1 MKKKKLS
8 VLMAAVCA
16 LMAFSLTSCLTV
28 KEVVPV
34 SSPSAPQTGA
44 PTTAGTTAAGTPS
57 EATSETTA
65 ETAAPTGPAA
75 GDETGAP
82 TRATTANA
90 GTVSTGRG
98 DKDGAQFDGDRES
111 ERSYAAYYVDS
122 AGGSDDNDGKSPKTP
137 WKTLSKISRTAFQPG
152 TKILLKAGSIWNE
165 PLVPRSSG
173 TADGLIVIDKY
184 GEGPKPI
191 INGDGEGAAVLL
203 SNLEYIE
210 VRNLEVTN
218 TSDLASTRRG
228 VYVTAGG
235 QSAPGVLD
243 KGGYNRH
250 IYLINLDVHDVTA
263 EEGERWEG
271 GIVFLSLVSEN
282 PAAFEDVLVQG
293 CTVKDTDANG
303 MSFVSNYNNR
313 VGVSWGA
320 KEYFPSKNIVFR
332 GNYIADVGGDG
343 LYVNC
348 ANAPVMEYN
357 TVTNTS
363 WAQGAYAGMWPHN
376 SSNAVMQFNEAYANR
391 KVGGDGQGF
400 DVDINCE
407 RTVVQYN
414 YSHDNEGGFIL
425 LCTDG
430 VEDGFNRDI
439 TVRYNISQN
448 DKDALFTL
456 SGPISNVKIYNNSF
470 YVKEGITPAPRV
482 VGSYDWGAGK
492 NPQNVRFTNNIFYMN
507 GNGQDSIIDRSNVVF
522 DTNVFYGNY
531 SFSAIPAV
539 NTITADPKFVSPG
552 SGKIGLDTVGG
563 YKLQSGSPCIDA
575 GKVLSDS
582 GGRDYFGAAVPQGG
596 KPDIGASERG

>member
-263 EEGERWEG
+263 EEGGRWEG

-332 GNYIADVGGDG
+332 GNYIAD
-343 LYVNC
+343 
-348 ANAPVMEYN
+348 
-357 TVTNTS
+357 
-363 WAQGAYAGMWPHN
+363 
-376 SSNAVMQFNEAYANR
+376 
-391 KVGGDGQGF
+391 VGGDGQGF

-539 NTITADPKFVSPG
+539 NTIMADPKFVSPG